1 MQVFTLLA
9 WGDWVALVWFFAFA
23 VIAWF
28 FSPVAF
34 AVVAAMVVL
43 ILYIR
48 EYRSDVLQALR

>member
-9 WGDWVALVWFFAFA
+9 WGDWVALVWFFALA

-28 FSPVAF
+28 FWPVAF